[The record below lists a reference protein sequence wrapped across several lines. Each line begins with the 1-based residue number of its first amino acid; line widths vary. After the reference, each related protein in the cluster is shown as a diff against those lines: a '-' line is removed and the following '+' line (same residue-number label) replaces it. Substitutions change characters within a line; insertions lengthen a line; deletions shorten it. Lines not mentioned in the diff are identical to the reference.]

1 MKQGSW
7 NWSNKA
13 SSDTL
18 QTFKNFE
25 NFDQLI
31 LMLSMSVQYDAQFY
45 IATMLR
51 PWYSCAATP
60 ISQSDVS
67 ENYCNAQVAG
77 RQQ

>member
-1 MKQGSW
+1 M
-7 NWSNKA
+7 
-13 SSDTL
+13 
-18 QTFKNFE
+18 
-25 NFDQLI
+25 

-67 ENYCNAQVAG
+67 ESYCNVQVAG
-77 RQQ
+77 RQQCSKKCFIIKNSINIITLEQCIR